1 MYQTNKTI
9 MWIKVKNTIINL
21 DKVQYINIVNNTTLN
36 LMFNQKQ
43 GNYITLHF
51 EDKKELDATIELLD
65 VIIRSID
72 LS

>member
-1 MYQTNKTI
+1 

-21 DKVQYINIVNNTTLN
+21 NKVQYINIVNNTTLN

-51 EDKKELDATIELLD
+51 EDKNELDATIELLD

-72 LS
+72 LN